1 MPLRNRSKLVTV
13 LVLLSQL
20 LFAACAPGL
29 AFCQESDGAVSVE
42 WAAAECCAV
51 SADATTPQGAG
62 PRLVQQDECAG
73 CQDSLLDFLQRV
85 ENPHTDYLPPSEF
98 AAYDLANALP
108 RALPRIE
115 STARCRAG
123 PLPPHLKTTVLRH

>member
-1 MPLRNRSKLVTV
+1 MPLRNHSKLVTV

-42 WAAAECCAV
+42 WAAGECCADPPT
-51 SADATTPQGAG
+51 SAAQGTG
-62 PRLVQQDECAG
+62 PRLVEQDECAG
-73 CQDSLLDFLQRV
+73 CQDSLLDLLQRV
-85 ENPHTDYLPPSEF
+85 ETPDTQYSPPSAF
-98 AAYDLANALP
+98 AAYDLANVLL
-108 RALPRIE
+108 RAVPRIE
-115 STARCRAG
+115 STVRCRAG

>member
-1 MPLRNRSKLVTV
+1 MPRNPPKLVTV

-42 WAAAECCAV
+42 WAAAECCTV
-51 SADATTPQGAG
+51 SSATPAQGAG
-62 PRLVQQDECAG
+62 PRLVEQDACAG

-85 ENPHTDYLPPSEF
+85 ETPDTDYLPPPEF